1 MVPPQLGNLSK
12 LHYLDLSSFH
22 CDTNIRVD
30 NILWLAH
37 MSSLHYLNMS
47 FVNMSFATYWLQAIN
62 MLPSLKYLDM
72 SWTSLPTI
80 PISLP
85 YLNIT
90 TLGVLNIAGNN
101 INSTLPRWLRN
112 LTSITHLDLSS
123 NEFHGFIPDELS
135 CLKSLNVLSLGSN
148 NFEGMSPKAFSN
160 LCSLNT
166 LDLRRV
172 GFSGEIN
179 KWAERLPSCA
189 QQNIQNL
196 YFKNNELSG
205 NLSGWLENMT
215 SLTEID
221 LSGNSLNGTIPLG
234 VWRFTNLTRLYLQSN
249 FFEGTITEVQLSHL
263 QRLKWLD
270 LAYNT
275 FNLQISHDWIPH
287 FQLKTLHLASCN
299 LGPKFPTWLQGQT
312 QLEELGLSKNGIVGT
327 LPNWLWNMSSF
338 DGNLPFALCEST
350 SLQVLDIS
358 NNKLSGEIPSC
369 LGMLQDQ
376 LLVLDMMSNTL
387 SGNVPTSLG
396 KLRALS
402 ILDLSNNRLSG
413 EIPSSLQYCRQLV
426 NLNLGNNN
434 FSGTISKWIGE
445 SLLVLMVLILRS
457 NGFSGSIP
465 SQITQLGFLR
475 VLDLSHNNLSGT
487 IPGSIGKLSWKKGVP
502 TDHMLFFRYGSFD
515 VLAGTAYLVVKGE
528 AREYS
533 KLLYLVESI
542 DLSCNNLYGEIPD
555 EIGDLQ
561 ALQNLNLSMNHLTGH
576 IPDQIGKMHE
586 LESLD
591 VAINKLSGTIPQSLA
606 TLNYLSSLNV
616 SYNNLSG
623 KIPSGNQMQTLNDPS
638 IYIGNPYL
646 CGSPTTQSC
655 STNET
660 TIVFGKESHDREV
673 LSSLARDFFPAKNFS
688 CIRAFAASGCFETER
703 NALLAVKVGFTNPGN
718 RLSSWEGQDCCEW
731 RGVVCSNT
739 TGHVLKLNLRN
750 SYNDVNKRP
759 SPALSG
765 KISPSLL
772 LLNHLKHLDL
782 SSNNFNGIRIPTYFG
797 SLKNLRYLN
806 LSRAC
811 FGGTVPPQLGNLS
824 NLHYLDINSIG
835 CEAYD
840 IAVDN
845 FAWVAHLSSLRYLD
859 MSFVNMSIATDWFQA
874 INKLPSLTYLDIT
887 YTNPSVIPISLP
899 HINITSLRVLKI
911 ASNNINSTI
920 PRWIWNLTGIT
931 YLDLS
936 FNQFH
941 GFIPS
946 ELSFLKSLKVLLLRY
961 NNFKGVSPKA
971 FNNLCN
977 LSTLDLNSVGFTGR
991 GIRSVERLSSC
1002 TQQNLQILRFADNK
1016 LRGNLSGWLERM
1028 TSLTN
1033 IDLSGNSLNGTIPIG
1048 VWRLPN
1054 LTALYLES
1062 NFLEGVVTE
1071 IELSYLKRIKWLS
1084 LSYNSLHVQVMSHDW
1099 TPPFQLKGLK
1109 LASCNLGPKFPPWLQ
1124 GQTQLG
1130 EINLSKT
1137 KIVDTLP
1144 DWLWNMSSSLEVIDL
1159 SYNQIKGKLPLSL
1172 NRVMLRYLNLSS
1184 NQFEGPLPA
1193 LPQTPTVL
1201 DLSNN
1206 FFTGPIPNS
1215 TLSSLEYLLLSN
1227 NSFDGNVP
1235 VSLCESTSLIVLDIS
1250 NNKLSGEIPP
1260 CLGMLQDQLF
1270 VLDTMNNNLSGQ
1282 IPASLGKQTD
1292 LSILNLRNNSLSGE
1306 IPSSLQYCTELIIL
1320 DLGYNNFSGTIPK
1333 WIGESLP
1340 FLMVLS
1346 LCSNTFSG
1354 SIPSEIVQLGYLRAL
1369 DLSHNILSGSIPR
1382 SIGELSWEKGVPIMP
1397 FFEYSNYNVSAG
1409 SVGSVYLVVKGE
1421 AREYSK
1427 LLYLFESIDLSCNN
1441 LYGEIPDE
1449 IGDLQALQ
1457 NLNLSINHLTGHIP
1471 DQIGMM
1477 HALESLDVAMNN
1489 LSGTIP
1495 QSLATLNYLS
1505 YLNVSYNNLSGKI
1518 PSGYQLQTLN
1528 DPSIYMGNPYL
1539 CGPPTTQSCFTNETI
1554 HVFGK
1559 RSHDR
1564 FERLGPDISVVL
1576 GFIIGF
1582 WIFCGVFLLSRSLR
1596 ISYFSAIDRTY
1607 DRLYVAVALALI
1619 SLRRRFREV

>member
-1 MVPPQLGNLSK
+1 MSHDWTPPFQLKGLKLASCNLGPKCPPWLQGQTQLGEINLSKTKIVDTLPDWLWNMSSSLEVIDLSYNQIKGKLPLSLNRVMLRYLNLSSNQFEGPLPALPQTPTVLDLSNNFFTGPIPNSTLSSLEYLLLSNNSFDGNVPVSLCESTSLIVLDISNNKLSGEIPPCLGMLQDQLFVLDTMNNNLSGQIPASLGKQTDLSILNLRNNSLSGEIPSSLQYCTELIILDLGYNNFSGTIPEWIGQNLSVLMVLSLRSNAFLGSIPSEIVRLGYLRILDLSHNSLSGTIPRSIGKFSSTASEKGIPEDYIRYLEDESDEGLMGSLYFVVKGETRDYAKLLYLFESIDLSCNDLYGEIPDEIGDLQALQNLNFSMNHLTGHIPDQIGKMHALESLDVAMNNLSGTIPQSLATLNYLSHLNVSYNNLSGKIPSGYQLQTLDDPSIYIGNPYLCGPPTTQSCSVMKQLMLLGKSRMAGIQAFVASGCFETERNALLAFKADLIDPRNRLASWKSQNCCTWKGVICSNTSGHILKLNLRNSYDNFDYLYYGKRPSALGGKISPSLLLLNHLEHLDLSLNNFSEIRIPKYFGSLKNLRYLNLSGACFSAMVPPQLGNLSK

-275 FNLQISHDWIPH
+275 FNLQISHDWIPP

-327 LPNWLWNMSSF
+327 LPNWLWNMSRSLAYIHISNNQIKGKLPLTLDHVMLLYLNLSSSQLEGPLPALPQTLSVLDLSNNFFVGPILNATLLRLQYLLLSNNSF

-434 FSGTISKWIGE
+434 FSGTIPKWIGE

-465 SQITQLGFLR
+465 SQITQLGYLR

-660 TIVFGKESHDREV
+660 TIVFGKESHDR
-673 LSSLARDFFPAKNFS
+673 
-688 CIRAFAASGCFETER
+688 
-703 NALLAVKVGFTNPGN
+703 
-718 RLSSWEGQDCCEW
+718 
-731 RGVVCSNT
+731 
-739 TGHVLKLNLRN
+739 
-750 SYNDVNKRP
+750 
-759 SPALSG
+759 
-765 KISPSLL
+765 
-772 LLNHLKHLDL
+772 
-782 SSNNFNGIRIPTYFG
+782 
-797 SLKNLRYLN
+797 
-806 LSRAC
+806 
-811 FGGTVPPQLGNLS
+811 
-824 NLHYLDINSIG
+824 
-835 CEAYD
+835 
-840 IAVDN
+840 
-845 FAWVAHLSSLRYLD
+845 
-859 MSFVNMSIATDWFQA
+859 
-874 INKLPSLTYLDIT
+874 
-887 YTNPSVIPISLP
+887 
-899 HINITSLRVLKI
+899 
-911 ASNNINSTI
+911 
-920 PRWIWNLTGIT
+920 
-931 YLDLS
+931 
-936 FNQFH
+936 
-941 GFIPS
+941 
-946 ELSFLKSLKVLLLRY
+946 
-961 NNFKGVSPKA
+961 
-971 FNNLCN
+971 
-977 LSTLDLNSVGFTGR
+977 
-991 GIRSVERLSSC
+991 
-1002 TQQNLQILRFADNK
+1002 
-1016 LRGNLSGWLERM
+1016 
-1028 TSLTN
+1028 
-1033 IDLSGNSLNGTIPIG
+1033 
-1048 VWRLPN
+1048 
-1054 LTALYLES
+1054 
-1062 NFLEGVVTE
+1062 
-1071 IELSYLKRIKWLS
+1071 
-1084 LSYNSLHVQVMSHDW
+1084 
-1099 TPPFQLKGLK
+1099 
-1109 LASCNLGPKFPPWLQ
+1109 
-1124 GQTQLG
+1124 
-1130 EINLSKT
+1130 
-1137 KIVDTLP
+1137 
-1144 DWLWNMSSSLEVIDL
+1144 
-1159 SYNQIKGKLPLSL
+1159 
-1172 NRVMLRYLNLSS
+1172 
-1184 NQFEGPLPA
+1184 
-1193 LPQTPTVL
+1193 
-1201 DLSNN
+1201 
-1206 FFTGPIPNS
+1206 
-1215 TLSSLEYLLLSN
+1215 
-1227 NSFDGNVP
+1227 
-1235 VSLCESTSLIVLDIS
+1235 
-1250 NNKLSGEIPP
+1250 
-1260 CLGMLQDQLF
+1260 
-1270 VLDTMNNNLSGQ
+1270 
-1282 IPASLGKQTD
+1282 
-1292 LSILNLRNNSLSGE
+1292 
-1306 IPSSLQYCTELIIL
+1306 
-1320 DLGYNNFSGTIPK
+1320 
-1333 WIGESLP
+1333 
-1340 FLMVLS
+1340 
-1346 LCSNTFSG
+1346 
-1354 SIPSEIVQLGYLRAL
+1354 
-1369 DLSHNILSGSIPR
+1369 
-1382 SIGELSWEKGVPIMP
+1382 
-1397 FFEYSNYNVSAG
+1397 
-1409 SVGSVYLVVKGE
+1409 
-1421 AREYSK
+1421 
-1427 LLYLFESIDLSCNN
+1427 
-1441 LYGEIPDE
+1441 
-1449 IGDLQALQ
+1449 
-1457 NLNLSINHLTGHIP
+1457 
-1471 DQIGMM
+1471 
-1477 HALESLDVAMNN
+1477 
-1489 LSGTIP
+1489 
-1495 QSLATLNYLS
+1495 
-1505 YLNVSYNNLSGKI
+1505 
-1518 PSGYQLQTLN
+1518 
-1528 DPSIYMGNPYL
+1528 
-1539 CGPPTTQSCFTNETI
+1539 
-1554 HVFGK
+1554 
-1559 RSHDR
+1559 
-1564 FERLGPDISVVL
+1564 FERLGLYISV
-1576 GFIIGF
+1576 
-1582 WIFCGVFLLSRSLR
+1582 
-1596 ISYFSAIDRTY
+1596 
-1607 DRLYVAVALALI
+1607 
-1619 SLRRRFREV
+1619 